1 MAIGSQIIA
10 THAPAALLR
19 NGLFAFLHPDQNH
32 LTIKPYL

>member
-19 NGLFAFLHPDQNH
+19 NGLFAYLHPDQNH